1 MRRIDCDKWTRNG
14 SGRLKRFIRYLYEYE
29 QGRRIRNV
37 GFVKVEQSDSEC
49 ILHIH
54 GKGLRSGG
62 RQKLRLYLFYEDGN
76 ECIGIWQGEMDAM
89 NPAINYQL
97 RYTPEDTGVPEN
109 YPRIEGIIMEN
120 DGHRKYAAVWDDMPV
135 DIGNMREWNPESEQD
150 ETPAQQQ
157 MPEEMVPERQM
168 PEQDDPTPE
177 VPRTV
182 VIDEDDRGPI
192 LPRREEE
199 EERRSERREENSD
212 FLEFRRER
220 EEEREPERRERE
232 EDADVQFRREREE
245 NERSIEVSASRPW
258 KVTKIQRKDLARLPR
273 CEWRLSNNSFLLHGY
288 YNYRHL
294 VLIQD
299 GSRMRLGVPGIYH
312 ENEAKAAGAFG
323 FPEFISAD
331 SVDITLSQ
339 EECNEEEKFGYW
351 CRQVRYIF

>member
-1 MRRIDCDKWTRNG
+1 M
-14 SGRLKRFIRYLYEYE
+14 KRFIRYLYEYE

-49 ILHIH
+49 IMHIH

-62 RQKLRLYLFYEDGN
+62 RQKLRLYLFYEDGDA
-76 ECIGIWQGEMDAM
+76 CVGICQGEMDAV

-97 RYTPEDTGVPEN
+97 RYTPEDTGAPEN
-109 YPRIEGIIMEN
+109 YPRIEGIIMGN

-135 DIGNMREWNPESEQD
+135 DIGNMREWIPENEQD
-150 ETPAQQQ
+150 ETPTRQQEPQ
-157 MPEEMVPERQM
+157 MPEEA
-168 PEQDDPTPE
+168 DPTPE
-177 VPRTV
+177 VPRTNI
-182 VIDEDDRGPI
+182 IDEESDSI
-192 LPRREEE
+192 LPRG
-199 EERRSERREENSD
+199 EENSD
-212 FLEFRRER
+212 FPESPR
-220 EEEREPERRERE
+220 EREPERRERE
-232 EDADVQFRREREE
+232 EDVESECREE
-245 NERSIEVSASRPW
+245 VGSAEISDLRPW

-312 ENEAKAAGAFG
+312 ENEAKAAETFG

-331 SVDITLSQ
+331 SVDLALSQ